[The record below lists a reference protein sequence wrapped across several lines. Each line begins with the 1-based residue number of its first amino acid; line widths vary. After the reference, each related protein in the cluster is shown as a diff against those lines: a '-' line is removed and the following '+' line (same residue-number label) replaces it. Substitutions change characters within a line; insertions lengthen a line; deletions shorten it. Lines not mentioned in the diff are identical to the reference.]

1 MSQDL
6 HPAPALDIPE
16 STEESGVRA
25 WLRQKIWSSER
36 RELALA
42 WQSEADHVTRLILL
56 RLRYPGD
63 QPDQWGDVHLGS
75 ELEGIPP
82 WQREFVYHRYASRI
96 RWYAQAYPR
105 LLRWHTGLALLV
117 VAAGLASSGLAA
129 INEGRED
136 TSLGLSLAVITL
148 GILVGVTTG
157 LAQTWKPGQKSASYY
172 AGQNDLRH
180 EGWNFVQKR
189 GPYKDLSYPNDAF
202 TEFANAVTSLE
213 QRALAIDLQ
222 GGGQPG

>member
-75 ELEGIPP
+75 ELERIPP

-129 INEGRED
+129 VNEGRED
-136 TSLGLSLAVITL
+136 TSLGLSLAVIILEFWLASPPAWLRL
-148 GILVGVTTG
+148 G
-157 LAQTWKPGQKSASYY
+157 
-172 AGQNDLRH
+172 
-180 EGWNFVQKR
+180 
-189 GPYKDLSYPNDAF
+189 
-202 TEFANAVTSLE
+202 SLNRS
-213 QRALAIDLQ
+213 QRAITRARMTCAMRDGTSFRSAVRTKTCRIQ
-222 GGGQPG
+222 TTPSPSSPTP